1 VKVSLLIL
9 AYNEE
14 SFIEE
19 VVNKYKN
26 YFDSLIVVND
36 FSTDRTESILNDLT
50 IKNDNVVLINNKKNV
65 GPGKSMFNG
74 VEYFLKSDS
83 NYLIKIDG
91 DDQFLEKDVVFLL
104 EKIKKVHF
112 DFIKCD
118 RFWTDG
124 IVGQIPN
131 IRYIGNAFASFLI
144 KFTTGNWLIND
155 PLNGLFVFSKYS
167 LEIIKLPKLFYRYG
181 YPFFITSEIVKNSIT
196 NDITIGQYKNRVK
209 YEKEESNLNAFTM
222 LFKLIWYATS
232 NYYSK
237 IKFKMQISELQLSG
251 ILDIF
256 SQLFLLSSLWAFIK
270 SINIRYFADSGPQGT
285 WFLVFLFMF
294 SIFMGLLI
302 FSQKIEGTFSRGKF
316 SKLN

>member
-14 SFIEE
+14 SYIEE

-26 YFDSLIVVND
+26 YFESLIIVND
-36 FSTDRTESILNDLT
+36 FSTDKTGSILDDLT
-50 IKNDNVVLINNKKNV
+50 IKNDNIVLINNKKNV

-74 VEYFLKSDS
+74 VEYFLESDGD
-83 NYLIKIDG
+83 YLIKIDG

-104 EKIKKVHF
+104 DKIKKEHF

-118 RFWTDG
+118 RFWIDG
-124 IVGQIPN
+124 IVGKIPN
-131 IRYIGNAFASFLI
+131 IRYFGNAFASFLI

-167 LEIIKLPKLFYRYG
+167 LEIIQLPKLFYRYG
-181 YPFFITSEIVKNSIT
+181 YPFFIISEIAKNSIV
-196 NDITIGQYKNRVK
+196 NEIKIGQYKNRVK
-209 YEKEESNLNAFTM
+209 YEKEESNLNAFIM
-222 LFKLIWYATS
+222 FFKLTWFALK

-237 IKFKMQISELQLSG
+237 IKFKMKISELQLSG

-256 SQLFLLSSLWAFIK
+256 SQVFLLISLWALIK
-270 SINIRYFADSGPQGT
+270 SISIRYFTASGPQGT
-285 WFLVFLFMF
+285 LFVLFLFMF
-294 SIFMGLLI
+294 SICTILI
-302 FSQKIEGTFSRGKF
+302 VFSQKIESAFSRGKF

>member
-1 VKVSLLIL
+1 MKVSLLIL

-14 SFIEE
+14 SFIKE
-19 VVNKYKN
+19 VVNKYKH
-26 YFDSLIVVND
+26 YFESLIIVND
-36 FSTDRTESILNDLT
+36 CSTDQTGSILDDLT
-50 IKNDNVVLINNKKNV
+50 IKNDNVVLIHNKKNV

-74 VEYFLKSDS
+74 VKYFLRSESD
-83 NYLIKIDG
+83 YLIKIDG

-104 EKIKKVHF
+104 EKIKKEHF

-124 IVGQIPN
+124 IVGKIPN

-167 LEIIKLPKLFYRYG
+167 LETIQLPKVFYRYG
-181 YPFFITSEIVKNSIT
+181 YPFFITSEIAKNSIV
-196 NDITIGQYKNRVK
+196 NEIKIGQYKNIIK
-209 YEKEESNLNAFTM
+209 YETEESNLNAFIM
-222 LFKLIWYATS
+222 FFKLTWYAS
-232 NYYSK
+232 KNYYSK
-237 IKFKMQISELQLSG
+237 INFKMRISELQFSG

-256 SQLFLLSSLWAFIK
+256 SQIFLLSSLWAFIK
-270 SINIRYFADSGPQGT
+270 SISIRYFSTSGPQGT

-294 SIFMGLLI
+294 SISITLLI
-302 FSQKIEGTFSRGKF
+302 FSQKIEGSFSRGKF